1 MQLQVT
7 GEINKILKVLI
18 FSPTTAIFVFV
29 TVAGPSLYLN
39 SMISSKNNIM
49 PKLIFFSCLSVHQ
62 EENLVF
68 FLRESVRYVYVKQ
81 CCTVSFKKQFT
92 YKVIYL
98 TSERNIFLCYRL
110 CYSKVIFPSFYMFAP
125 NSFII
130 TSPLSPSFGKL
141 QIQQ

>member
-1 MQLQVT
+1 MLLLFSDVVQMLTLHLKKWFNLTLKLAEENRAYLLLILENYAVIGDI

-62 EENLVF
+62 EENLFF

-81 CCTVSFKKQFT
+81 CCTVSFKK
-92 YKVIYL
+92 
-98 TSERNIFLCYRL
+98 
-110 CYSKVIFPSFYMFAP
+110 
-125 NSFII
+125 
-130 TSPLSPSFGKL
+130 
-141 QIQQ
+141 

>member
-1 MQLQVT
+1 MLLLFSDVVQMLTLHLKKWFNLTLKLAEENRAYLLLILENYAVIGDI

-39 SMISSKNNIM
+39 STISSKNNIM

-62 EENLVF
+62 EENLFF

-81 CCTVSFKKQFT
+81 CCTVSFKK
-92 YKVIYL
+92 
-98 TSERNIFLCYRL
+98 
-110 CYSKVIFPSFYMFAP
+110 
-125 NSFII
+125 
-130 TSPLSPSFGKL
+130 
-141 QIQQ
+141 